1 MSAGSLTVA
10 TWNTE
15 WRKAATP
22 DAQLMRDR
30 LLALSPDIICLT
42 EAFAELLD
50 GEGYFIDS
58 EPDYGYPIVPGRRK
72 VVLWSREP
80 WHDVDSVGH
89 PTMPPGRF
97 VAGRTSTPAGDLRVA
112 GVCIPWREAH
122 VRSGRR
128 DRANWDDH
136 LEYLDGLET
145 LAHGWTGP
153 TIVLGDFNQRVPRG
167 TAPGLV
173 YGALERAL
181 LDRYR
186 VATAGPLKPLGRPAI
201 DHVVH
206 SSDFDAEE
214 VTAIS
219 NLAEDG
225 HRISDHFG
233 VAVRL
238 AAPPLTPPISSTWR
252 THTDV
257 S

>member
-1 MSAGSLTVA
+1 MVA

-15 WRKAATP
+15 WRRVASA
-22 DAQLMRDR
+22 DAQLLRER

-42 EAFAELLD
+42 EAYAELFD

-80 WHDVDSVGH
+80 WHEVDSVGRAG
-89 PTMPPGRF
+89 MPSGRF
-97 VAGRTSTPAGDLRVA
+97 VAGRTSTPAGELRVA

-136 LEYLDGLET
+136 LEYLAGLET
-145 LAHGWTGP
+145 LARGWSGP
-153 TIVLGDFNQRVPRG
+153 TIVLGDFNQRIPRA
-167 TAPGLV
+167 TAPAHI
-173 YGALERAL
+173 YAALESAL
-181 LDRYR
+181 LGRYQ
-186 VATAGPLKPLGRPAI
+186 VATSGPLPPLGRPAI

-206 SSDFDAEE
+206 SGDFEAQD
-214 VTAIS
+214 VTALS
-219 NLAEDG
+219 NLADDG

-238 AAPPLTPPISSTWR
+238 VARSR
-252 THTDV
+252 
-257 S
+257 